1 MLEKIVGSKVRAA
14 ILTMLFTEQHRT
26 LYIRELARMAR
37 LSAPSLMRELKELAK
52 IGLVIQEKDG
62 NRVRYFG
69 NQKSPLYDSICNLV
83 SKAEGGTAILVRA
96 FADSDNDVVFVYGS
110 RAKGTARA
118 DSDYDVFVIGNE
130 GLRKTVSRL
139 RDATDKLGVEV
150 NPYVLSRT
158 EFERRIKSGDHF
170 LSEVMSSPKIFLK
183 GSDNELT
190 AMA

>member
-1 MLEKIVGSKVRAA
+1 MLEKVVGSKVRAA
-14 ILTMLFTEQHRT
+14 IFTVLFTEQHRV
-26 LYIRELARMAR
+26 LHIREMARMAG
-37 LSAPSLMRELKELAK
+37 LTAPSLMREL
-52 IGLVIQEKDG
+52 VRQEKDG
-62 NRVRYFG
+62 NRVKYSAS
-69 NQKSPLYDSICNLV
+69 QESPLYGSICELV
-83 SKAEGGTAILVRA
+83 RKAEGGMAILFRA
-96 FADSDNDVVFVYGS
+96 FADSDNDVAFVYGS

-130 GLRKTVSRL
+130 GLRKTVLRL

-150 NPYVLSRT
+150 NPYVVSRA